1 MSYDS
6 KKYQLKQFSGKDQ
19 ANKNK
24 DLDSI
29 PFEDRF
35 SSHSYFPFYV
45 NNMEYPDGYH
55 VSRMHEMLE
64 KEERLKPSDVEMP
77 KDENPPKD

>member
-1 MSYDS
+1 
-6 KKYQLKQFSGKDQ
+6 
-19 ANKNK
+19 
-24 DLDSI
+24 
-29 PFEDRF
+29 
-35 SSHSYFPFYV
+35 
-45 NNMEYPDGYH
+45 MEYPDGYH